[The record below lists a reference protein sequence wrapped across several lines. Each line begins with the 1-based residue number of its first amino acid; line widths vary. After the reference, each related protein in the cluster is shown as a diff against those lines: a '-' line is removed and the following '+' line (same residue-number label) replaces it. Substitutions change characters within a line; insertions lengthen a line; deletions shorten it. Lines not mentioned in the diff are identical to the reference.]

1 MSDRDVIGSDEAG
14 PLLGVTGDVLYRW
27 LKGEDPP
34 PPPHWMTPGGQ
45 YRFSRSRLI
54 EWRDSGAGRKARAQ
68 EQSA

>member
-27 LKGEDPP
+27 LKGDN
-34 PPPHWMTPGGQ
+34 PPPHWTTPGGQ

-54 EWRDSGAGRKARAQ
+54 AWRDSGAGRKAQ